1 MVGQWKEKVELE
13 VLEIEERGRREADEE
28 KEETKEKQVEGRWS
42 RTTWSEEAASSKG
55 SHNWE

>member
-1 MVGQWKEKVELE
+1 MELE
-13 VLEIEERGRREADEE
+13 VLEIEERRRREADEE